1 MTAWEGLVL
10 GLVQG
15 LTEFLPI
22 SSSGHLVM
30 GQTLFG
36 LEEANNLP
44 FDVLVHG
51 ASLLA
56 ILVYF
61 RQRLILLVR
70 HRRVTYG
77 AKIVLGTVP
86 VVIVGFTLREAIE
99 VAFHSPSLV
108 AVNLAVTGILLLS
121 LYLRGDPAEQPRTL
135 AELQPGALA
144 EPTWLGALLIGCA
157 QTVAIL
163 PGISRSGSTIV
174 SALWLGLAPAAAAEF
189 SFLLGIPALAGAM
202 VLQAAAVQDAAAGYA
217 GTAFAVGGVAS
228 FVSSL
233 AAIMLVFRLLARR
246 GFRRFG
252 FYCLAVAAAF
262 GTYLAVRGPA

>member
-1 MTAWEGLVL
+1 MTAWEGFVL

-36 LEEANNLP
+36 LEELNNLP

-61 RQRLILLVR
+61 RRRLILLVR
-70 HRRVTYG
+70 DRRVTYG
-77 AKIVLGTVP
+77 LKIVVGTLP

-99 VAFHSPSLV
+99 VAFHSPALV
-108 AVNLAVTGILLLS
+108 AVNLAVTGLLLLS
-121 LYLRGDPAEQPRTL
+121 LYLRGDPAERPQ
-135 AELQPGALA
+135 ALT

-157 QTVAIL
+157 QAVAIL

-202 VLQAAAVQDAAAGYA
+202 VLQAAAVQDAAGGYA
-217 GTAFAVGGVAS
+217 GTAFAVGGVAA
-228 FVSSL
+228 FAASL
-233 AAIMLVFRLLARR
+233 AAITLVFRLLARR

-262 GTYLAVRGPA
+262 GAYLALRGPA